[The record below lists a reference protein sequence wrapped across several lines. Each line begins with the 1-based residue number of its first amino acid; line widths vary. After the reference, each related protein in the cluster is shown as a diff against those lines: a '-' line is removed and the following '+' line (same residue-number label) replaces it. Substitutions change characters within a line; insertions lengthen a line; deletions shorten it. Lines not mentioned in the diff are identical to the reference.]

1 MRVYLELK
9 ASRAGVEGDSKNKDG
24 PVKVS
29 LDRAVKSAITYFPAE
44 QYHRQIELHF
54 CVRDGNRCF
63 LVLMITDKRLDGFSP
78 AQTVSCRCRVSRPSD
93 LGLEPSSGNGT
104 AM

>member
-44 QYHRQIELHF
+44 QYHRQNELHF

-63 LVLMITDKRLDGFSP
+63 LVLMVTDKRLTGLSP
-78 AQTVSCRCRVSRPSD
+78 SQAVIVQMSRI
-93 LGLEPSSGNGT
+93 ET
-104 AM
+104 K